1 MTPIEIIAVLC
12 GLISVILTIKQNI
25 WCWPVGLV
33 QVVLFIGIFYE
44 AKLYSDMVLHVIYVF
59 LQFYGWYHWLYGDKN
74 RDRLPVTQLD
84 LIPLAI
90 WCGVVVIGTSLWG
103 YAMFRWTD
111 AAFPFADAFIMV
123 ASLIAQWL
131 MAQKK
136 LQSWWFW
143 ISVDVVA
150 VYVYWYKELNLT
162 AILYAIFL
170 VLATLGWLAWRKT
183 YLQPELNAA

>member
-12 GLISVILTIKQNI
+12 GLLSVILTIKQNI

-74 RDRLPVTQLD
+74 RPRLPVTQLD

-90 WCGVVVIGTSLWG
+90 WCGVVVTGTSLWG

-123 ASLIAQWL
+123 ASLVAQWL

>member
-12 GLISVILTIKQNI
+12 GLLSVILTIKQNI

-44 AKLYSDMVLHVIYVF
+44 AKLYSDMVLHIIYVF

-90 WCGVVVIGTSLWG
+90 WCGVVVTGTSLWG

-123 ASLIAQWL
+123 ASLVAQWL

-162 AILYAIFL
+162 AILYAIFR